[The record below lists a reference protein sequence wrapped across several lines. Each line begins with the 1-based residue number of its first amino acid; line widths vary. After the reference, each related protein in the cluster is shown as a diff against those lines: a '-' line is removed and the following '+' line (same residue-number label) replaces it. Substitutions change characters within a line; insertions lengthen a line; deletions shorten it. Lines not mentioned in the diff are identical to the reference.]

1 MANSSGNT
9 FLATIIEC
17 YHTAVAQRQLNLT
30 LTLLAGNLTRHR
42 TVHLVGQ
49 PVLTSHSFQLQH
61 VLQISFYIVVGI
73 RCILVFAHHC
83 LVVHVGL
90 GRVTE
95 HLRHIQVERTHTITL
110 LKSKVCVTRRFAHH
124 IQRCTFTFSN
134 LAHVFNVLLVNEQAH
149 ALLTLVGNDFLA

>member
-1 MANSSGNT
+1 MTNGSGNT
-9 FLATIIEC
+9 FLTTIIQS

-30 LTLLAGNLTRHR
+30 LTLLAGNLTCHR

-61 VLQISFYIVVGI
+61 ILQISFYIVVGI

-83 LVVHVGL
+83 LVVHISL
-90 GRVTE
+90 GRVTK
-95 HLRHIQVERTHTITL
+95 HLCHIEVERTDTIPL
-110 LKSKVCVTRRFAHH
+110 LESKVCITRRFAHH
-124 IQRCTFTFSN
+124 IQRRTFTLGN
-134 LAHVFNVLLVNEQAH
+134 LTHVFDVLLVNEQAH